1 MKRFKQYINE
11 ETNPT
16 ALTKNGV
23 IDVNDSAVRDNINAL
38 LSGATSGKFVTPYI
52 ALERIGKVLA
62 NFHIFLP
69 KYSFMEGDSGMAVFE
84 VNQFGMKMGMTNDG
98 RVVTAD
104 DSNKYSIFFEYRMSD
119 CGMFNVFCELVDED
133 ELEDLLGEVE
143 DELNDEGDDEEL
155 NESNKENKD
164 KKKEWIKKQ
173 GKLKDARKKIKDNV
187 NRFDMRNLR
196 LAEDRAEFYKKVQ
209 TNMLR
214 ARKKKELPKPS
225 FWQKVQTNMI
235 NPRSKRKKAE
245 QLDEISDKVK
255 SEYIKAAEKDK
266 SHAERQAA
274 HSEYTAKHTQDP
286 KKKEAFK
293 SEADW
298 LKSIVAKRTRG
309 LKLAKK

>member
-143 DELNDEGDDEEL
+143 DELNDEGDDEEEEEDDEEL

-173 GKLKDARKKIKDNV
+173 GGKLKDARKKIKDNV
-187 NRFDMRNLR
+187 NRFDMRNLK
-196 LAEDRAEFYKKVQ
+196 LAEEED
-209 TNMLR
+209 
-214 ARKKKELPKPS
+214 
-225 FWQKVQTNMI
+225 
-235 NPRSKRKKAE
+235 
-245 QLDEISDKVK
+245 
-255 SEYIKAAEKDK
+255 
-266 SHAERQAA
+266 
-274 HSEYTAKHTQDP
+274 
-286 KKKEAFK
+286 
-293 SEADW
+293 
-298 LKSIVAKRTRG
+298 
-309 LKLAKK
+309 

>member
-98 RVVTAD
+98 RVITAD

-143 DELNDEGDDEEL
+143 DELNDEGDDEEEEDDDEEL

-173 GKLKDARKKIKDNV
+173 GGKLKDARKKIKDNV
-187 NRFDMRNLR
+187 NRFDMRNLK
-196 LAEDRAEFYKKVQ
+196 LAEEELDEGHQKSSFYKKV
-209 TNMLR
+209 
-214 ARKKKELPKPS
+214 
-225 FWQKVQTNMI
+225 
-235 NPRSKRKKAE
+235 E

-255 SEYIKAAEKDK
+255 SGYTKAAEKDK

-293 SEADW
+293 NEADW
-298 LKSIVAKRTRG
+298 LKSIVAKRARG

>member
-143 DELNDEGDDEEL
+143 DELNDEGDDEEEEDDDEEL

-173 GKLKDARKKIKDNV
+173 GGKLKDARKKIKDNV
-187 NRFDMRNLR
+187 NRFDMRNLK
-196 LAEDRAEFYKKVQ
+196 LAEEELDEGHQKSSFYKKV
-209 TNMLR
+209 
-214 ARKKKELPKPS
+214 
-225 FWQKVQTNMI
+225 
-235 NPRSKRKKAE
+235 E

-255 SEYIKAAEKDK
+255 SEYTKAAKKDK

-293 SEADW
+293 NEADW
-298 LKSIVAKRTRG
+298 LKSIVAKRARG